1 MSIDVLEALSG
12 KWEDGTRPKD
22 IYEMYVVESPEKYVD
37 IIVEGLGSPQRKV
50 QSGCAELTSLL
61 SEDRPEL
68 LYPSLQL
75 FVDNLGAKKPVLR
88 WEAVCTL
95 GNLATVDVEGKILG
109 YIDVLKPFLN
119 DKSIV
124 LQGHTVR
131 ALAKIAKSSSKSSE
145 DILETLISMKDHFPR
160 NRVGFIID
168 VMMYFD
174 DYEELRP
181 KIREFVEPYLE
192 SDVKVVAKKA
202 KKALKNLG

>member
-1 MSIDVLEALSG
+1 MSIDILKVLNG

-22 IYEMYVVESPEKYVD
+22 IYKMYVVESPEKYIN

-50 QSGCAELTSLL
+50 QSGCAELASLL

-68 LYPSLQL
+68 LYHYLQL
-75 FVDNLGAKKPVLR
+75 FLDNLGAKKPVLK

-95 GNLATVDVEGKILG
+95 GNFAAVDEQGKILE
-109 YIDVLKPFLN
+109 YIDVIKPFLK

-131 ALAKIAKSSSKSSE
+131 ALAKIAKASPKSSE
-145 DILETLISMKDHFPR
+145 DILETLINVKVHFPK

-192 SDVKVVAKKA
+192 SDVKVVARKA
-202 KKALKNLG
+202 KKALKNRG